1 MHPVLA
7 ALFGARRHRDPPRRP
22 RQPLWRLLLGE
33 LAWAAREALHPVK
46 LGVAALAALGVGL
59 VLGPTTPGPVLGAG
73 PRLAVAVLLGFVGLA
88 VAHRLLQHVEPDE
101 APRLT
106 AVRVGLSALT
116 LVVVGTVVVAQL
128 LAAVTR
134 SEVGPATDALQVA
147 LAVDGPLRA
156 TSAVLLAGLL
166 AAALAHR
173 TPVPGPLLFLAA
185 GVVLGPGGLG
195 VLEIGPAQAQAAGVV
210 ALVVIL
216 FEGGLGTTPRHV
228 RLAGAPAVALAT
240 LGVAVTAG
248 VTAAAASLALDVDAR
263 TAWLL
268 GAVVASTD
276 AAAVFPLLRRVRLPA
291 RLVAMLRL
299 ESGGNDPVAVLLAVG
314 LLAAWDAPATAGAWL
329 AFGAAQVVGGL
340 LVGFA
345 AGRVGVLLLE
355 RVELGAGGLYPVLAL
370 AVGLGAYG
378 AAGAVGG
385 SGFLAT
391 YVAGV
396 VVAAGATRRRTQVR
410 GFVDALSSGVEV
422 VLFLLLGVL
431 VVPGDLLAVAPG
443 ALLVTAA
450 LVLVARPLAT
460 TLCLAWF
467 GTRPA
472 EVVAVS
478 WLGLR
483 GAAPVVLATLAL
495 TAGIP
500 EAVLVFDVVFF
511 VVLGSVLVQGTSAPA
526 LVRRLRFPEDAR
538 PAAGAPEVVPL
549 DDVELDVVEVDVP
562 DGAALLDGPL
572 SRTPPPQDV
581 LVTGVERDGRV
592 LLPRGSTR
600 VLPGDRLVVTTS
612 DRVDGARRVE
622 AWVRTGTDGPD
633 RAGGPSGGVAG

>member
-1 MHPVLA
+1 MNRPNRLIRVLVIEEVVQNAFALRFVRLVRHTFIRGFGFGLFRGQSGLFLRAACLAPVAGFGPGDA
-7 ALFGARRHRDPPRRP
+7 APRRGRAA
-22 RQPLWRLLLGE
+22 RQP
-33 LAWAAREALHPVK
+33 V
-46 LGVAALAALGVGL
+46 
-59 VLGPTTPGPVLGAG
+59 
-73 PRLAVAVLLGFVGLA
+73 
-88 VAHRLLQHVEPDE
+88 
-101 APRLT
+101 
-106 AVRVGLSALT
+106 
-116 LVVVGTVVVAQL
+116 
-128 LAAVTR
+128 
-134 SEVGPATDALQVA
+134 
-147 LAVDGPLRA
+147 
-156 TSAVLLAGLL
+156 
-166 AAALAHR
+166 
-173 TPVPGPLLFLAA
+173 
-185 GVVLGPGGLG
+185 
-195 VLEIGPAQAQAAGVV
+195 
-210 ALVVIL
+210 
-216 FEGGLGTTPRHV
+216 
-228 RLAGAPAVALAT
+228 AGAPAVALAT

-248 VTAAAASLALDVDAR
+248 VTAGAASLALDVDAR

-314 LLAAWDAPATAGAWL
+314 LLAAWDAPATATAWL

-443 ALLVTAA
+443 ALLVTAV

-472 EVVAVS
+472 EVIAVS

-500 EAVLVFDVVFF
+500 EAALVFDVVFF
-511 VVLGSVLVQGTSAPA
+511 VVLGSVLVQGTTAPS
-526 LVRRLRFPEDAR
+526 LVRRLRFPEDDDR
-538 PAAGAPEVVPL
+538 RSGGAPEVVPL

-572 SRTPPPQDV
+572 SRTPPPLDV

-622 AWVRTGTDGPD
+622 AWVRTGTDAPD
-633 RAGGPSGGVAG
+633 RAGGPTGDVAR